1 MKFGTIFYEK
11 VTDSE
16 NWRTHYEHLLEIGI
30 QHLELTCHSLLF
42 PESIYKALSA
52 QARQD
57 QIQLSFHMP
66 DFCQPELFDIGG
78 FQKTLLQRTHWE
90 SYFKR
95 LSSLQAGSN
104 PSLMIAHGGSEFMSK
119 NFQQAPRD
127 ATLRFFDWA
136 LRHIEKFH
144 PELQLAIE
152 NTCILDGP
160 AYAQTETDL
169 EEMLAN
175 FNDAHSFGWCLDL
188 AHYVRNQL
196 AQQKKLNQYSSEV
209 KFDLSNVKFDFI
221 DINLFTV
228 KEIHLHG
235 FSNDLLLSHVPLS
248 HLNTSLTRWM
258 RLHQKELSSVPV
270 VFEFLTGS
278 SIEDEPKLLQLLV
291 NTLNEI

>member
-11 VTDSE
+11 VTDSK
-16 NWRTHYEHLLEIGI
+16 NWRAHYEHLLEIGI
-30 QHLELTCHSLLF
+30 QHLELTCHSHLF
-42 PESIYKALSA
+42 PESIYKELST

-66 DFCQPELFDIGG
+66 DFCQPELFDLGG
-78 FQKTLLQRTHWE
+78 FQKTLLQTTQWE

-95 LSSLQAGSN
+95 LSILQAGSN
-104 PSLMIAHGGSEFMSK
+104 PSLMIAHGASQFMSEK
-119 NFQQAPRD
+119 FHQVPRD

-136 LRHIEKFH
+136 LRHIEKIH

-160 AYAQTETDL
+160 AYAQTETEL
-169 EEMLAN
+169 KEMLTHFKNA
-175 FNDAHSFGWCLDL
+175 DSFGWCLDL

-196 AQQKKLNQYSSEV
+196 AQQKKMTQHSSEINV
-209 KFDLSNVKFDFI
+209 DHSNVKFDFI

-235 FSNDLLLSHVPLS
+235 FSNDLLLSHLPIS
-248 HLNTSLTRWM
+248 HLNTSLMTWM
-258 RLHQKELSSVPV
+258 RSHQNELSSVPV
-270 VFEFLTGS
+270 VFEFLTGN
-278 SIEDEPKLLQLLV
+278 SIEDEPKSLQLLV
-291 NTLNEI
+291 NTIGEI

>member
-30 QHLELTCHSLLF
+30 QHLELTCHSLLL
-42 PESIYKALSA
+42 PESVYKGLSA

-66 DFCQPELFDIGG
+66 DFCQPELFDLGC
-78 FQKTLLQRTHWE
+78 FQKTLVQTTHWE

-95 LSSLQAGSN
+95 LSALQAGAN
-104 PSLMIAHGGSEFMSK
+104 PSLMIAHGASQFMSQ
-119 NFQQAPRD
+119 NFQQVPRD

-136 LRHIEKFH
+136 LHYIEKFH
-144 PELQLAIE
+144 PELQLTIE
-152 NTCILDGP
+152 NTCILDGS
-160 AYAQTETDL
+160 AYAQSETDL
-169 EEMLAN
+169 EEMLTY
-175 FNDAHSFGWCLDL
+175 FKESESFGWCLDL

-196 AQQKKLNQYSSEV
+196 AQQKKWTQDPSEV
-209 KFDLSNVKFDFI
+209 KIDLSNVNFDFI

-235 FSNDLLLSHVPLS
+235 FSNDLLLSHRPITHLS
-248 HLNTSLTRWM
+248 AALTTWVRS
-258 RLHQKELSSVPV
+258 HQKELLLIPL
-270 VFEFLTGS
+270 VFEFLNEN
-278 SIEDEPKLLQLLV
+278 SIENEPKLLQLLV
-291 NTLNEI
+291 NTLKEI